1 MSCLSSSVR
10 IIQPSSC
17 FTSPNPIRRLL
28 KLSPANLMISS
39 LLRSFDC
46 AQVILLII
54 PVVFSLVS
62 LSFCTCTSKVMRGDL
77 LQSGTSENLTVEEYM
92 ESLSVCQ
99 PGENINSSLSLG
111 CHISPHITSA
121 VATWAHEALLI
132 RKGS

>member
-17 FTSPNPIRRLL
+17 FTSPNPIQ
-28 KLSPANLMISS
+28 PANLMISS

-77 LQSGTSENLTVEEYM
+77 LQSGTSENQPHSSQWRNTW
-92 ESLSVCQ
+92 SLCQ
-99 PGENINSSLSLG
+99 SANLVRTFVNSSLSLG